1 MENTNKLLNF
11 LDEMKY
17 KDYPTFR
24 DNCIRDCNITPQQWS
39 NWRTGKVAVPYKYH
53 TIINNVSESLFG
65 IKVFEEK

>member
-1 MENTNKLLNF
+1 MEKTNKLLDF

-24 DNCIRDCNITPQQWS
+24 DNCIKNCNITPQQWS
-39 NWRTGKVAVPYKYH
+39 NWRTGKVDVPLKYYD
-53 TIINNVSESLFG
+53 IINNVSESLFG